1 MIYDLA
7 LGNEL
12 FVSSRLAAAI
22 QELDLLLNTECT
34 ELIGNTQFGVSIEQ
48 FLWTLTPTT
57 EEFNTYIESKLNSLY
72 YFNMFQHK
80 ISTEFEEGEFRSI
93 YHLKIEIFID
103 EAQKINKEY
112 VYR

>member
-1 MIYDLA
+1 MIYDLS

-12 FVSSRLAAAI
+12 FINSRLNAAI

-34 ELIGNTQFGVSIEQ
+34 ELIGDTQFGISIEQ

-57 EEFNTYIESKLNSLY
+57 EEFNTYIESKLSSLY

-80 ISTEFEEGEFRSI
+80 INTQFEEGEFRSV
-93 YHLKIEIFID
+93 YHLVIEIFID
-103 EAQKINKEY
+103 ENKEIKKEY